1 MKLRG
6 TLSGLSLLLESKD
19 TLESLNTQLTER
31 AQVLNKAQVSIE
43 IEQDIAWMLIENTQ
57 GILKELGA
65 ELKSIRP
72 AMGSRAPAQPTSSPS
87 QGSVASAAPASPS
100 SSPSPTPP
108 SQISA
113 PILPQQT
120 RILTQQLRS
129 GMRIEHP
136 GSLVVVGDVNP
147 GVELIAGGD
156 VIVTGALRG
165 MAHAGAQGNEASV
178 IWARPI
184 ASPQIRIGKAV
195 ARAPEGKVM
204 DTMRRN
210 ENFDA
215 EMARLENDHIVIEIV
230 KSSKH

>member
-6 TLSGLSLLLESKD
+6 TLSGLSLLLDSK
-19 TLESLNTQLTER
+19 ESLEAMESQLRER
-31 AQVLNKAQVSIE
+31 EQVLKKAQVSLE
-43 IEQDIAWMLIENTQ
+43 IEQEVPWTLIEHAQ
-57 GILKELGA
+57 KLLSELGA
-65 ELKSIRP
+65 EVKSIRP
-72 AMGSRAPAQPTSSPS
+72 AMGARPVMATTQTSSTPAPVPVAAAAIPAQPPE
-87 QGSVASAAPASPS
+87 
-100 SSPSPTPP
+100 
-108 SQISA
+108 
-113 PILPQQT
+113 PILTQQT

-165 MAHAGAQGNEASV
+165 MAHAGAHGNDASV

-215 EMARLENDHIVIEIV
+215 EMAHLEDDHIVIEIV

>member
-6 TLSGLSLLLESKD
+6 TLSGLSLLLDSKD
-19 TLESLNTQLTER
+19 TIDILNTQLRER
-31 AQVLNKAQVSIE
+31 AQVLSKAQVSLE
-43 IEQDIAWMLIENTQ
+43 IEQDIGWHIIEHTRQ
-57 GILKELGA
+57 LLTELGA

-72 AMGSRAPAQPTSSPS
+72 SVANRAPAQQTSSAPS
-87 QGSVASAAPASPS
+87 GSSTSQSNTPAAAPAVPATPS
-100 SSPSPTPP
+100 K
-108 SQISA
+108 
-113 PILPQQT
+113 PILPPQT

-165 MAHAGAQGNEASV
+165 MAHAGAHGNETSV

-215 EMARLENDHIVIEIV
+215 EMARLEDDHIVIEVV

>member
-6 TLSGLSLLLESKD
+6 TLSGLSLLLDSKD
-19 TLESLNTQLTER
+19 TIDILNTQLRER
-31 AQVLNKAQVSIE
+31 AQVLSKAQVSIE
-43 IEQDIAWMLIENTQ
+43 IEQDIGWHIIEHTRQ
-57 GILKELGA
+57 LLTELGA

-72 AMGSRAPAQPTSSPS
+72 SVANRTPAQPTSSPT
-87 QGSVASAAPASPS
+87 SVN
-100 SSPSPTPP
+100 TP
-108 SQISA
+108 SQNNTPSA
-113 PILPQQT
+113 VPATPSKPILPPQT

-165 MAHAGAQGNEASV
+165 MAHAGAHGNETSV

>member
-19 TLESLNTQLTER
+19 NLESLNTQLKER
-31 AQVLNKAQVSIE
+31 AQVLSKAQVSIE
-43 IEQDIAWMLIENTQ
+43 IEQDISWVIIEHAQ
-57 GILKELGA
+57 SILHELGA

-72 AMGSRAPAQPTSSPS
+72 AVGSR
-87 QGSVASAAPASPS
+87 G
-100 SSPSPTPP
+100 PSPVPQTPAVTPTASTVATPP
-108 SQISA
+108 PPPVQPSK

-147 GVELIAGGD
+147 GVELIADGD

-165 MAHAGAQGNEASV
+165 MAHAGANGNETSV

-215 EMARLENDHIVIEIV
+215 EMARLENDHIVIEVV

>member
-6 TLSGLSLLLESKD
+6 TLSGLSLLLDSKD
-19 TLESLNTQLTER
+19 TIDILNTQLRER
-31 AQVLNKAQVSIE
+31 AQVLSKAQVSIE
-43 IEQDIAWMLIENTQ
+43 IEQDIGWHIIEHTRQ
-57 GILKELGA
+57 LLTELGA

-72 AMGSRAPAQPTSSPS
+72 SVANRAPAQPTSSPT
-87 QGSVASAAPASPS
+87 SVN
-100 SSPSPTPP
+100 TP
-108 SQISA
+108 SQNNTPSA
-113 PILPQQT
+113 VPATPSKPILPPQT

-165 MAHAGAQGNEASV
+165 MAHAGAHGNETSV

>member
-19 TLESLNTQLTER
+19 NLESLDTQLKER
-31 AQVLNKAQVSIE
+31 AQVLSRAQVSIE
-43 IEQDIAWMLIENTQ
+43 IEQDIPWVLIEHAQSLLT
-57 GILKELGA
+57 ELGA

-72 AMGSRAPAQPTSSPS
+72 AISARSTAQTTPTSTASAPSTPAPA
-87 QGSVASAAPASPS
+87 ASPQ
-100 SSPSPTPP
+100 PSK
-108 SQISA
+108 

-147 GVELIAGGD
+147 GVELIADGD

-165 MAHAGAQGNEASV
+165 MAHAGANGNETSV

>member
-6 TLSGLSLLLESKD
+6 TLSGLSLLLDSKD
-19 TLESLNTQLTER
+19 TIDILNTQLRER
-31 AQVLNKAQVSIE
+31 AQVLSKAQVSIE
-43 IEQDIAWMLIENTQ
+43 IEQDIGWHIIEHTLQ
-57 GILKELGA
+57 LLTELGA

-72 AMGSRAPAQPTSSPS
+72 SVANRAPAQPTSSPT
-87 QGSVASAAPASPS
+87 SVN
-100 SSPSPTPP
+100 TP
-108 SQISA
+108 SQNNTPSA
-113 PILPQQT
+113 VPATPSKPILPPQT

-165 MAHAGAQGNEASV
+165 MAHAGAHGNETSV